1 MPPLPNIAPS
11 APAPRRPRP
20 QWRAF
25 TEMGFRPLYL
35 AGCFWALASVWL
47 WVHAPARI
55 TGVLSGVFWH
65 AHEMLWGFVATI
77 AVGFLLTAGANW
89 TGKNPLR
96 GNALAMLC
104 LLWLLARVAYL
115 VPGQP
120 AFLIAGLA
128 DTGFFVW
135 GAAALARVVWL
146 SRNRRNAGVPVLL
159 LGLATTHVLYLW
171 AAVQGDYMALMR
183 YFNAGLL
190 CMAVLTLLIARRVLP
205 FFAQRAVA
213 GLNIPAHTRSGQWQ
227 LASGLAAITC
237 LLAGLPNLAAAALAA
252 TGLIALVQWL
262 SWKPWAVR
270 RVPLLW
276 VLYAGYFGLG
286 VGLLVGAAYLA
297 SPLASPLTNPLAA
310 PLANPLDS
318 PWMGIVIRPAWPA
331 HVIGVAGFSVLIL
344 GMVTRTALGHLG
356 RPLQTD
362 RAMVASFVLMILAA
376 LLRLAAL
383 LPTAAS
389 TGLLHAATLAW
400 VLALGLYLWRFF
412 PLMIR
417 PRADAAKTAAPVIRV
432 EAVARTR
439 S

>member
-1 MPPLPNIAPS
+1 MPPLPAIDPS
-11 APAPRRPRP
+11 TSAPRRPRP

-47 WVHAPARI
+47 WVHTPARI
-55 TGVLSGVFWH
+55 TGVLGGVFWH

-104 LLWLLARVAYL
+104 LLWVVARVAYL
-115 VPGQP
+115 VPGQS
-120 AFLIAGLA
+120 AFLIACLA

-135 GAAALARVVWL
+135 GAAALARVVWVT
-146 SRNRRNAGVPVLL
+146 RNQRNAGVPVLL
-159 LGLATTHVLYLW
+159 LGLAATNALYLW

-213 GLNIPAHTRSGQWQ
+213 GLSIPAHTRSGHWQ
-227 LASGLAAITC
+227 LATGLAAIAG
-237 LLAGLPNLAAAALAA
+237 LLAGQPDLAAAALAA
-252 TGLIALVQWL
+252 TGLIALVQWV

-286 VGLLVGAAYLA
+286 VGLLVGAGSLA
-297 SPLASPLTNPLAA
+297 SPLVNPV
-310 PLANPLDS
+310 DS

-383 LPTAAS
+383 LPTAVT
-389 TGLLHAATLAW
+389 TGLLHTATLAW

-417 PRADAAKTAAPVIRV
+417 PRADAAKSAAPVIRV
-432 EAVARTR
+432 EAVAR
-439 S
+439 SGS